1 MKSPTIHFRKMRKNL
16 AHARK
21 IVSRVDPTEC
31 KTPIQHLKLKSYILL
46 CHAIIEEYIEDLGYD
61 VAIKAR
67 QMFKTKGLIC
77 KSLVSL
83 VASGIIGEVKN
94 NKSKSKI
101 GRDLVKNLEIFS
113 SESLKRYKSIVDNN
127 HGIKLENLSAVFVP
141 IGFDPEAIDLA
152 LVNQL
157 SAFGEK
163 RGGVAHKFA
172 IREEATLSAVDSDMA
187 VIVRDLQQ
195 FDQEACNCLNSKM
208 SV

>member
-1 MKSPTIHFRKMRKNL
+1 MKSPTSHFKKMKKNL

-21 IVSRVDPTEC
+21 IVSRVDPAEC
-31 KTPIQHLKLKSYILL
+31 KTPLQHLKLKSYILL

-61 VAIKAR
+61 VAMQAR
-67 QMFKTKGLIC
+67 QMFKNKGLIC
-77 KSLVSL
+77 KTLVSL
-83 VASGIIGEVKN
+83 VASGVMDEIKN
-94 NKSKSKI
+94 NKSKHKI
-101 GRDLVKNLEIFS
+101 GKDLVKNLEIFS
-113 SESLKRYKSIVDNN
+113 TESFNKYKNIVDNN
-127 HGIKLENLSAVFVP
+127 HGIKLENLSSVFVP

-172 IREEATLSAVDSDMA
+172 IREEATLSAVDSDMN

-195 FDQEACNCLNSKM
+195 FDQEACSCLNSKM
-208 SV
+208 SA

>member
-1 MKSPTIHFRKMRKNL
+1 MKSPTVHFRKMRKNL

-31 KTPIQHLKLKSYILL
+31 KTPLQHLKLKSYILL
-46 CHAIIEEYIEDLGYD
+46 CHAVIEEYIEDLGYD

-67 QMFKTKGLIC
+67 QMFKSKGLIC

-83 VASGIIGEVKN
+83 VASGVMDEIKN
-94 NKSKSKI
+94 NKSKNKV
-101 GRDLVKNLEIFS
+101 GRDLVKNLEVFS
-113 SESLKRYKSIVDNN
+113 SESFNRYKNIVDNN
-127 HGIKLENLSAVFVP
+127 HGIKLENLTAVFVP

-187 VIVRDLQQ
+187 VIVRDLEQ